1 MSYKENWVDYYEVL
15 GVTIDSTPEEIKKAY
30 RKMAKLYHPDV
41 NNGEDTVF
49 KQINEAYDI
58 LGNENNKKKYDEEYN
73 RRKNGEYT
81 EEPEEE
87 VEVNY
92 EDVKKHYTKEEQKFA
107 EKLAFKKLVEEEL
120 EKVNLVIESK
130 NDLILE
136 AYLNELDKREY
147 YDTVKEFMAVGKEYI
162 ESLDVLAKEAFDKD
176 MLDIEDLINT
186 EIDTLLEELD
196 SIPLTPTDVVSYIDG
211 MYIKE
216 GIDKKI
222 DEVVKK
228 SEEYVSNLKGMLSPI
243 FLKRTLKVDYKRMI
257 FSEMFKGKKII
268 LEIDNIFKILEATNK
283 MENEKLTLLRESY
296 SDVKSIML
304 WYPKEY
310 EDAEEISKVYEAV
323 IELNTFLNEY
333 KVFEDKIMRIAKI
346 IKKYPANRRCTGL
359 YEKAYE
365 MAKDI
370 IKKMNNVKE
379 KYEPLKNGSSSILF
393 SAQELSSKARKSFSN
408 ADKIHREVFEIFRSA
423 EEVSYKDK
431 TINYL
436 EKDGLSLEQK
446 IEAIKTLAEVDKVI
460 KASKEIEFFDT
471 EIKRLWKEFMSKSR
485 EIGELI
491 NYLDK
496 VYKFI
501 EDSKDLL
508 KNASSYKK
516 LKQKFIENIILTST
530 WGVGEFAMLKYA
542 LGDILFVDERDALTK
557 ILVGLGVVAT
567 TGIFSKKVYDTGKTH
582 NQMKSLKRILQNKYN
597 F

>member
-15 GVTIDSTPEEIKKAY
+15 GVTVDSTPEEIKKAY

-58 LGNENNKKKYDEEYN
+58 LGNENNKKKYDEEYT

-81 EEPEEE
+81 EPEEE

-162 ESLDVLAKEAFDKD
+162 ESLDELAKTAFDKD
-176 MLDIEDLINT
+176 MLDLEDLINT
-186 EIDTLLEELD
+186 TIDKLLEELD
-196 SIPLTPTDVVSYIDG
+196 SIPLTPSDVVSYIDG

-222 DEVVKK
+222 EEVINK
-228 SEEYVSNLKGMLSPI
+228 SEGYVSNLKGMLSPT
-243 FLKRTLKVDYKRMI
+243 FLKRILKVDYKRMI
-257 FSEMFKGKKII
+257 FSEMYKGKKII
-268 LEIDNIFKILEATNK
+268 LEIDNIFKILEATKNI
-283 MENEKLTLLRESY
+283 EDEKLNLLRDRY
-296 SDVKSIML
+296 SDIKSIML
-304 WYPKEY
+304 WFPKEY
-310 EDAEEISKVYEAV
+310 EDAIEISKVYEAI

-333 KVFEDKIMRIAKI
+333 KVFEDKLMRIAKI
-346 IKKYPANRRCTGL
+346 IKKYPSNRRCTGL

-370 IKKMNNVKE
+370 IKKMSNVKE

-393 SAQELSSKARKSFSN
+393 SAQELSNKARKAFSK
-408 ADKIHREVFEIFRSA
+408 ADETHRDVFEVFKSA
-423 EEVSYKDK
+423 ESVSYKNK

-446 IEAIKTLAEVDKVI
+446 MEAIKTLAEIDKVI

-471 EIKRLWKEFMSKSR
+471 EIKRLWKEFRSKSR
-485 EIGELI
+485 DLQELI
-491 NYLDK
+491 EYLDK
-496 VYKFI
+496 IYKFI
-501 EDSKDLL
+501 EDAKDLL

-542 LGDILFVDERDALTK
+542 LGDILFIDERDALTK

-567 TGIFSKKVYDTGKTH
+567 TGMFGKKVYDTGKTH
-582 NQMKSLKRILQNKYN
+582 NQMKTLKRILQNKYN

>member
-1 MSYKENWVDYYEVL
+1 MSYKENWVEYYEVL
-15 GVTIDSTPEEIKKAY
+15 GVTVDSTPEEIKKAY

-58 LGNENNKKKYDEEYN
+58 LGNENNKKKYDEEYT

-81 EEPEEE
+81 EPEEE

-162 ESLDVLAKEAFDKD
+162 ESLDELAKTAFDKD
-176 MLDIEDLINT
+176 MLDLEDLINT
-186 EIDTLLEELD
+186 TIDKLLEELD
-196 SIPLTPTDVVSYIDG
+196 SIPLTPSDVVSYIDG

-222 DEVVKK
+222 EEVINK
-228 SEEYVSNLKGMLSPI
+228 SEGYVSNLKGMLSPI
-243 FLKRTLKVDYKRMI
+243 FLKRILKVDYKRMI
-257 FSEMFKGKKII
+257 FSEMYKGKKII
-268 LEIDNIFKILEATNK
+268 LEIDNIFKILEATKNI
-283 MENEKLTLLRESY
+283 EDEKLNLLRDRY
-296 SDVKSIML
+296 SDIKSIML
-304 WYPKEY
+304 WFPKEY
-310 EDAEEISKVYEAV
+310 EDAIEISKVYEAI

-333 KVFEDKIMRIAKI
+333 KVFEDKLMRISKI
-346 IKKYPANRRCTGL
+346 IKKYPSNRRCTGL

-370 IKKMNNVKE
+370 IKKMSNVKE

-393 SAQELSSKARKSFSN
+393 SAQELSNKARKAFSKAN
-408 ADKIHREVFEIFRSA
+408 ETHRDVFEVFKSA
-423 EEVSYKDK
+423 ESVSYKNK

-446 IEAIKTLAEVDKVI
+446 IEAIKTLAEIDKVI

-471 EIKRLWKEFMSKSR
+471 EIKRLWKEFRSKSR
-485 EIGELI
+485 DLQELI
-491 NYLDK
+491 EYLDK
-496 VYKFI
+496 IYKFI
-501 EDSKDLL
+501 EDAKDLL

-516 LKQKFIENIILTST
+516 IKQKFIENIILTST

-567 TGIFSKKVYDTGKTH
+567 TGIFGKKVYDTGKTH
-582 NQMKSLKRILQNKYN
+582 NQMKTLKRILQNKYN

>member
-15 GVTIDSTPEEIKKAY
+15 GVTVDSTPEEIKKAY

-58 LGNENNKKKYDEEYN
+58 LGNENNKKKYDEEYT

-81 EEPEEE
+81 EPEEE

-162 ESLDVLAKEAFDKD
+162 ESLDELAKTAFDKD
-176 MLDIEDLINT
+176 MLDLEDLINIT
-186 EIDTLLEELD
+186 IDKLLEELD
-196 SIPLTPTDVVSYIDG
+196 SIPLTPSDVVSYIDG

-222 DEVVKK
+222 EEVINK
-228 SEEYVSNLKGMLSPI
+228 SEGYVSNLKGMLSPT
-243 FLKRTLKVDYKRMI
+243 FLKRILKVDYKRMI
-257 FSEMFKGKKII
+257 FSEMYKGKKII
-268 LEIDNIFKILEATNK
+268 LEIDNIFKILEATKNI
-283 MENEKLTLLRESY
+283 EDEKLNLLRDRY
-296 SDVKSIML
+296 SDIKSIML
-304 WYPKEY
+304 WFPKEY
-310 EDAEEISKVYEAV
+310 EDAVEISKVYEAI

-333 KVFEDKIMRIAKI
+333 KVFEDKLMRIAKI
-346 IKKYPANRRCTGL
+346 IKNHPSNHRCPKL
-359 YEKAYE
+359 YESAYE

-370 IKKMNNVKE
+370 IKKMENVKE

-393 SAQELSSKARKSFSN
+393 SAQELSSKARKAFSK
-408 ADKIHREVFEIFRSA
+408 ADETHRDVFEVFKSA
-423 EEVSYKDK
+423 ESVSYKTK

-446 IEAIKTLAEVDKVI
+446 IEAVKTLAEIDKVI
-460 KASKEIEFFDT
+460 KASKEIEFFDN
-471 EIKRLWKEFMSKSR
+471 EIKRLWKEFISKSR
-485 EIGELI
+485 EMQELI
-491 NYLDK
+491 EYLDK
-496 VYKFI
+496 IYKFI

-508 KNASSYKK
+508 KNATNYKK

-567 TGIFSKKVYDTGKTH
+567 TGIFGKKVYDTGKTR
-582 NQMKSLKRILQNKYN
+582 NQMKTLKRILQNKYN

>member
-15 GVTIDSTPEEIKKAY
+15 GVSIEATPEEIKKAY

-73 RRKNGEYT
+73 KRKNGEYT
-81 EEPEEE
+81 EPEEE

-107 EKLAFKKLVEEEL
+107 EKLAFKKLVDEEL
-120 EKVNLVIESK
+120 EKVNLVLESK

-136 AYLNELDKREY
+136 AYLNEIDKREY
-147 YDTVKEFMAVGKEYI
+147 YDTVKEFMNVGKEYI
-162 ESLDVLAKEAFDKD
+162 ESLDELAKTAFDKD
-176 MLDIEDLINT
+176 MLDLEDLINT
-186 EIDTLLEELD
+186 TIDKLLEELD
-196 SIPLTPTDVVSYIDG
+196 SIPLTPDDVVSYIDG

-222 DEVVKK
+222 EEII
-228 SEEYVSNLKGMLSPI
+228 SESEKYVTNLKGMLSPI
-243 FLKRTLKVDYKRMI
+243 FLKRILKVDYKRMI
-257 FSEMFKGKKII
+257 FSEMYQGKKII
-268 LEIDNIFKILEATNK
+268 HDIDNMFKILGTNK
-283 MENEKLTLLRESY
+283 NVENEKLNILRDKY
-296 SDVKSIML
+296 SDIKSIMI

-310 EDAEEISKVYEAV
+310 EDAIEISKVYEAI

-333 KVFEDKIMRIAKI
+333 KVFEDKIMRISKL
-346 IKKYPANRRCTGL
+346 IKKYPSNHRCPKL

-370 IKKMNNVKE
+370 IKKMENVKE

-393 SAQELSSKARKSFSN
+393 SAQELSNKARKAFSK
-408 ADKIHREVFEIFRSA
+408 ADETHRDVFEVFKSA
-423 EEVSYKDK
+423 ESVSYKNK

-446 IEAIKTLAEVDKVI
+446 IEAVKTLAEIDKVI
-460 KASKEIEFFDT
+460 KASKEIEFFDN
-471 EIKRLWKEFMSKSR
+471 EIKRLWKEFISKSR
-485 EIGELI
+485 DLQELI
-491 NYLDK
+491 EYLDK
-496 VYKFI
+496 IYKFI
-501 EDSKDLL
+501 EDAKDLL

-567 TGIFSKKVYDTGKTH
+567 TGMFGKKVYDTGKTH
-582 NQMKSLKRILQNKYN
+582 NQMKTLKRILQNKYN